1 MSSNDIYKYQN
12 GAFPD
17 LSSQDFSKL
26 IPAGSYYTAL
36 FDELKNKLN
45 QYTGLV
51 EVRID
56 TDSIKYKTKGES
68 WKELISLKPESPP
81 PDIPVLL
88 HLPKD
93 SYKLQF
99 KADEQSKANRT
110 EPFVYNVTINHAKY
124 EDVDRDNLIPEK
136 ISLCGEAKTLAFN
149 CSSIKLTES
158 ESFSK
163 ALNFLSKSAS
173 CESSST
179 SCKASA

>member
-12 GAFPD
+12 GAFQD

-68 WKELISLKPESPP
+68 WKLALSMI
-81 PDIPVLL
+81 
-88 HLPKD
+88 HL
-93 SYKLQF
+93 
-99 KADEQSKANRT
+99 
-110 EPFVYNVTINHAKY
+110 
-124 EDVDRDNLIPEK
+124 
-136 ISLCGEAKTLAFN
+136 
-149 CSSIKLTES
+149 
-158 ESFSK
+158 
-163 ALNFLSKSAS
+163 
-173 CESSST
+173 
-179 SCKASA
+179 